1 MPATVQSGPGSEEF
15 ALLADQFRPELLAH
29 CYRMLGSVHDAE
41 DQYAAA
47 IENADVTA
55 LMELLHEDATFEMPP
70 LPVWFRGRE
79 NIGQFLATRVLTSPG
94 VFTAV
99 PAAANGQPALAI
111 YRRAED
117 GTRRAYGVQVL
128 TLRASR
134 IAGVVAFLDPGL
146 FPAFGLPSEL
156 PAAAGRPV
164 APGQ

>member
-1 MPATVQSGPGSEEF
+1 MENGKVADASDSAVRSG
-15 ALLADQFRPELLAH
+15 Q
-29 CYRMLGSVHDAE
+29 
-41 DQYAAA
+41 
-47 IENADVTA
+47 
-55 LMELLHEDATFEMPP
+55 
-70 LPVWFRGRE
+70 RGAGRKD
-79 NIGQFLATRVLTSPG
+79 IGQFLATRVLTAPA

-156 PAAAGRPV
+156 PAAGQPV
-164 APGQ
+164 ARGW